1 MKTLTLPRIFFPGAV
16 LWLALAAA
24 VPATDIVGIS
34 MTTGAGSPN
43 LMAAADLA
51 GAPGA
56 RNGCWNNAI
65 GAGTLPA
72 GTLTN
77 QSGAVVAGLAVSIT
91 TSNNFSQRA
100 VGTSNDTKMF
110 GDDIDHVPQNSPTII
125 RVTGIPYTNYNV
137 YFYEYDTEYGS
148 GATNTRG
155 GYFAMTNSVNP
166 VPVLRYMR
174 NQDNSYNQLPPVDSS
189 GNGYVP
195 STTSV
200 IAATD
205 TWDSVQG
212 GNYVKFTGLTNSDF
226 TAIIGTIGGSAANK
240 DILGRCITNGNGTA
254 RLKFSGF
261 QIQQAGS
268 PGWNTNPVAL
278 PAATQNQPY
287 TNTLANSATPPPGGS
302 LAFSKAG
309 GPAWLA
315 VAANGGLSGTPGAG
329 DVGTNSFTVRVTDAS
344 TLTNDATLLINVQP
358 VGVNSAPVQLASPD
372 GRLLLTFV
380 VSNFDGTAGCPIYS
394 VTETG
399 RTLIAFSKLGLTFGT
414 GLLGAYLTNVSQVFS
429 SSNSVWQPV
438 YGERST
444 VTNNYNQL
452 TVNLQ
457 EAVWPS
463 RLLQLTFRAYN
474 EGAAFCYTI
483 PAQAGLAGASNLTEQ
498 TEFRFDGNYP
508 AWTTTAAQGIYS
520 SNTLGGVPAGC
531 ERPLPVQLATNL
543 FVALGEARLVDY
555 SRMKFAPLSGE
566 TNSLVSLLDGP
577 VNSALPLTTPWRF
590 ILAGASPGQLLENN
604 FLVLNLNDPC
614 ALTNTDWIKPGKVI
628 RETTVTTNGGY
639 ACVNFA
645 VKHRLQYF
653 EYDAGWYGPESTT
666 LDATQPKAGLDLPG
680 VINYAN
686 SNGVGVI
693 LYVNWLA
700 MTNQLNILPP
710 LYQSWGV
717 KGIKYGF
724 VGPNSA
730 IGQQTP
736 NAIVNQAMRLCA
748 TNRIMCDVHDE
759 FRPSGYT
766 RTYPNMMTV
775 EGILGDEGT
784 PTAAQDTTELFSR
797 MLAGGADHTVCYFDA
812 RVTNNW
818 SCAYQLAKAVCFYS
832 PWQFLY
838 WYDIPTNSPGYVS
851 GGNDKINDVPELEFY
866 DYLPTVW
873 DETRVLQSCIGQ
885 YAVIARRTGDDW
897 FIGVMNANTNYT
909 FTVPLDFL
917 TPGQKYIENFYS
929 QDPNVPTRT
938 QVRIDRSV
946 VDSTAIIST
955 TLAVSS
961 GVAVRLT
968 PAIPPVAQSLSLS
981 AKGGFSLISS
991 GHLGATYSLHASTNL
1006 ALPAT
1011 NWTLLAGTNLVSS
1024 SPFTNSDMTAT
1035 NQRQRFYRFSAP

>member
-1 MKTLTLPRIFFPGAV
+1 MMSPRTLFLCAI
-16 LWLALAAA
+16 LLLALSAT
-24 VPATDIVGIS
+24 VQATDIVGIS
-34 MTTGAGSPN
+34 MTAGTGSPN
-43 LMAAADLA
+43 LMSTADLA

-56 RNGCWNNAI
+56 RNGYWNNAT
-65 GAGTLPA
+65 GAGALPA
-72 GTLTN
+72 GTITN
-77 QSGAVVAGLAVSIT
+77 QSGVLVTGLAVSIT

-100 VGTSNDTKMF
+100 TGTSNDTKMF
-110 GDDIDHVPQNSPTII
+110 GDDIDHFPQNSPTII

-137 YFYEYDTEYGS
+137 YFYEFDTEVGS
-148 GATNTRG
+148 GSTNTRG
-155 GYFAMTNSVNP
+155 GYFAITNSVNP
-166 VPVLRYMR
+166 VPVLRYIR
-174 NQDNSYNQLPPVDSS
+174 NQDNSYNQLSPVDSS
-189 GNGYVP
+189 GNSYIQ
-195 STTSV
+195 STTAA

-226 TAIIGTIGGSAANK
+226 TAIIGTIGGSASNK

-254 RLKFSGF
+254 RLKFAGF

-268 PGWNTNPVAL
+268 PGWNTNLVVL

-287 TNTLANSATPPPGGS
+287 TNTLANSAMPPPGGS
-302 LAFSKAG
+302 LTFSKVG
-309 GPAWLA
+309 GFAWLS
-315 VAANGGLSGTPGAG
+315 VASNGGLSGTPGAG
-329 DVGTNSFTVRVTDAS
+329 DVGTNSFTVRVTDSS

-358 VGVNSAPVQLASPD
+358 VGVSGTPVQLASPD
-372 GRLLLTFV
+372 GRLILTFV
-380 VSNFDGTAGCPIYS
+380 VSNFDGSAGCPVYS
-394 VTETG
+394 FTETG
-399 RTLIAFSKLGLTFGT
+399 RTLVAFSKLGLTFGT
-414 GLLGAYLTNVSQVFS
+414 GLLGTYLTNLSQVFS
-429 SSNSVWQPV
+429 SSNSVWQPF

-457 EAVWPS
+457 EAVWPN

-483 PAQAGLAGASNLTEQ
+483 PAQAGLSGASNLTEQ

-508 AWTTTAAQGIYS
+508 AWTTTSAQGIYS
-520 SNTLGGVPAGC
+520 SNTISGVPSGC

-555 SRMKFAPLSGE
+555 SRMKFAPLPGA

-577 VNSALPLTTPWRF
+577 VNSSLPMTTPWRF
-590 ILAGASPGQLLENN
+590 IMAGESPGRLLEND

-614 ALTNTDWIKPGKVI
+614 ALTNTAWIKPGKVI

-666 LDATQPKAGLDLPG
+666 PDATQPKAGLDLPS

-736 NAIVNQAMRLCA
+736 NAIVNQAARICA
-748 TNRIMCDVHDE
+748 TNRIMFDAHDE

-775 EGILGDEGT
+775 EGLLGDEGT
-784 PTAAQDTTELFSR
+784 PTTAQDTTELFSR

-812 RVTNNW
+812 RVTNSW

-851 GGNDKINDVPELEFY
+851 DGNDKINDVPELEFY
-866 DYLPTVW
+866 DYMPTVW

-885 YAVIARRTGDDW
+885 YAVIARRTGNDW
-897 FIGVMNANTNYT
+897 FMGVMNANSNYT

-917 TPGQKYIENFYS
+917 TPGQKYIENVYL
-929 QDPNVPTRT
+929 QDTNMLTRT

-946 VDSTAIIST
+946 ADSTATISM
-955 TLAVSS
+955 TLAASS

-968 PAIPPVAQSLSLS
+968 PAIPPAAQSLSLL

-991 GHLGATYSLHASTNL
+991 GHLGAAYSLYSSTNL
-1006 ALPAT
+1006 ALPSAQ
-1011 NWTLLAGTNLVSS
+1011 WLLLAGTNLVSS
-1024 SPFTNSDMTAT
+1024 SPFTNSDVAAT